1 MSEKLLT
8 PEDAASLLQVSP
20 GTVRKWLRKG
30 AIKGTKVGAGKLWRI
45 SESTI
50 DEFVKAAQG
59 SAAQK

>member
-8 PEDAASLLQVSP
+8 PDDAAALLQVSP

-30 AIKGTKVGAGKLWRI
+30 LIKGTKVGDGKLWRI

-50 DEFVKAAQG
+50 NEFVKAAQ
-59 SAAQK
+59 SDAVK